1 MTITDW
7 PEDERPRA
15 RLLAQGTASRSDA
28 EVLAILLRVDSRGRS
43 AVDLARQPIARFGAL
58 RRLLAAGRVLAVLR
72 TQVDP
77 RVSGGG
83 QSASVLER
91 RDCGRSPRERGRRC
105 RDGWPVR

>member
-28 EVLAILLRVDSRGRS
+28 EVLAILLRVDSRGRR

-58 RRLLAAGRVLAVLR
+58 TRLLAAGQVLAVLR
-72 TQVDP
+72 TLGRSPRAGETRGTISSIREGKVDP
-77 RVSGGG
+77 RVRGGDP
-83 QSASVLER
+83 ER
-91 RDCGRSPRERGRRC
+91 R
-105 RDGWPVR
+105 